1 MWRTVL
7 NTASGC
13 TFMAEEQGSSACEGQ
28 GYSGCGR
35 GGDMGQHCGKTV
47 TLLKKK
53 LEWIWWTRLVQVRRD
68 ILQRVSRTR
77 S

>member
-47 TLLKKK
+47 TLLKKNLSGFGGPGWYK
-53 LEWIWWTRLVQVRRD
+53 YVETAYKE
-68 ILQRVSRTR
+68 
-77 S
+77 